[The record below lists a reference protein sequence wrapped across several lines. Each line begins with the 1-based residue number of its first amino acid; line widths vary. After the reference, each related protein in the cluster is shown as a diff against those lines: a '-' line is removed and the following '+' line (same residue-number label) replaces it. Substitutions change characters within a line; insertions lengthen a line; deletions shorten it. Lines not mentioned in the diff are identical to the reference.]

1 MNNPFIISVFYLI
14 FSFCFLTETCESCY
28 SLVLV
33 AWYCFDIECVF
44 VQAEEGNDEVYC
56 QVLLVPESE
65 VRFFVSFWFS
75 SVLER
80 VLKMERNLD

>member
-1 MNNPFIISVFYLI
+1 MKVVIVWFCCCLVF
-14 FSFCFLTETCESCY
+14 
-28 SLVLV
+28 
-33 AWYCFDIECVF
+33 FDIECVF

-75 SVLER
+75 SVLESAENG
-80 VLKMERNLD
+80 KKS